1 MPLAEQLVLPN
12 YFYGKSIAILGYS
25 KEGREFAKML
35 REHEISVVIGL
46 RPIDDLWTEAERDGF
61 LVKNLWDAVESADI
75 IQVW

>member
-12 YFYGKSIAILGYS
+12 DFYGKSIAILGYS

-61 LVKNLWDAVESADI
+61 HVKNLWDAVESADI